1 MRLSLFAS
9 AFVLALGVSAATSAH
24 ADEDFK
30 NLKVLKNNG
39 KDLEKGMK
47 AISKGL
53 GVKCTACHVKGE
65 FDSDKVPA
73 KDKTRAFFTA
83 VVGEKDQ
90 AKKDAAAAELIK
102 NVEGAAIKDA
112 KAIWE
117 GVALLQKQ

>member
-9 AFVLALGVSAATSAH
+9 AFVLALGVSAATTAH
-24 ADEDFK
+24 ADENFK

-65 FDSDKVPA
+65 FDSDKVAA

-90 AKKDAAAAELIK
+90 AKKDAAAAELLK
-102 NVEGAAIKDA
+102 NVEGAALKDA

>member
-1 MRLSLFAS
+1 MRPSLIAFA
-9 AFVLALGVSAATSAH
+9 LAAGLVTASTAAH

-47 AISKGL
+47 AVSKGL

-73 KDKTRAFFTA
+73 KDKARAFMTA
-83 VVGEKDQ
+83 VIGEADQ
-90 AKKDAAAAELIK
+90 AKKDAAAAELVK
-102 NVEGAAIKDA
+102 SVEGAALKDA
-112 KAIWE
+112 KSLWE
-117 GVALLQKQ
+117 GVALWQKK